1 MGFCFGAFLG
11 WLFGNNFLG
20 FLCSLFRR
28 LFRSFLGR
36 LLRSRLLLGSL
47 LWRLSLFGS
56 CFFHSRLL
64 FRFHLLWLFG
74 QLVAALDH
82 NEFLLADQRL
92 EGLVDVHVG
101 VVLDLVVALDVLL
114 DGMPGRA
121 GALFQG
127 ADSRSHHC
135 GKGWVQ
141 GSGLLGFCSVS
152 HLASFAI
159 GRLRYRESPC

>member
-1 MGFCFGAFLG
+1 MGFCFGALLG

-56 CFFHSRLL
+56 RFFRRLGLLHSWLL

-127 ADSRSHHC
+127 A
-135 GKGWVQ
+135 
-141 GSGLLGFCSVS
+141 
-152 HLASFAI
+152 
-159 GRLRYRESPC
+159 

>member
-1 MGFCFGAFLG
+1 MGFCFGALLG

-56 CFFHSRLL
+56 RFFRRLGLLHGCFLHSRLL

-74 QLVAALDH
+74 QLVA
-82 NEFLLADQRL
+82 
-92 EGLVDVHVG
+92 
-101 VVLDLVVALDVLL
+101 ALDVLL

-159 GRLRYRESPC
+159 GRLRYRESHVLCVEAN